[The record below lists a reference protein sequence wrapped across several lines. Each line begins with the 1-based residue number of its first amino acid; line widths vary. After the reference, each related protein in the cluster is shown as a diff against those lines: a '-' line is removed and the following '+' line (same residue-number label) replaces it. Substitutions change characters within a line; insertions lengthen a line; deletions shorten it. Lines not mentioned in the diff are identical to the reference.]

1 MQTNWYFIYVLGVR
15 MLDGIVNDAIEA
27 RGLSLNPSHIGKTY
41 YFISYELF
49 ETRTIISQRQDVVVS
64 VY

>member
-27 RGLSLNPSHIGKTY
+27 RGLSLNPSHIGKN
-41 YFISYELF
+41 ILS
-49 ETRTIISQRQDVVVS
+49 
-64 VY
+64 